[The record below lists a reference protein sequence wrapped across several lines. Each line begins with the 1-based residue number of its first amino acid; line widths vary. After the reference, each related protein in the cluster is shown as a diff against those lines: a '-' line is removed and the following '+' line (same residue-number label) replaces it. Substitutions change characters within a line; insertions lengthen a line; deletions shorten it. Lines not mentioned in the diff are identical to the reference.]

1 MTETP
6 ILCGLILAAGDSSR
20 MGRDKALLPWPPAPF
35 DEAPAAAATGE
46 TLLSAAIHA
55 LQPFTREVVVV
66 AGKNAKALAPIISAC
81 GAILAHNPQPEGGQF
96 SSLQIGLRRVVELG
110 YEAVVLTPVDA
121 PPLQK
126 PTLNRLRA
134 AFDAALRARRWAVAP
149 EYNGKHGHP
158 LWAGRAL
165 IEAFLQA
172 PVTSNARAVR
182 LAHAQPV
189 EYLPVDDALV
199 GAEMNTPE
207 EYAAF
212 AGISSR

>member
-1 MTETP
+1 MTGMP

-20 MGRDKALLPWPPAPF
+20 MGRDKALLPWPPAPL
-35 DEAPAAAATGE
+35 DEAPATGE
-46 TLLSAAIHA
+46 TLLSATIRA
-55 LQPFTREVVVV
+55 LQPFTREVIVV
-66 AGKNAKALAPIISAC
+66 AGKNLKALAPIVSAC
-81 GAILAHNPQPEGGQF
+81 GAILAHNPQPGRGQF

-110 YEAVVLTPVDA
+110 CEAVVLTPVDA

-126 PTLNRLRA
+126 STLNCLLA
-134 AFDAALRARRWAVAP
+134 AFDAALSEGRWAVAP

-158 LWAGRAL
+158 LWASRPL

-182 LAHAQPV
+182 HAHAQSI

-199 GAEMNTPE
+199 GAEMNTPA
-207 EYAAF
+207 EYAAL
-212 AGISSR
+212 ARTSSR